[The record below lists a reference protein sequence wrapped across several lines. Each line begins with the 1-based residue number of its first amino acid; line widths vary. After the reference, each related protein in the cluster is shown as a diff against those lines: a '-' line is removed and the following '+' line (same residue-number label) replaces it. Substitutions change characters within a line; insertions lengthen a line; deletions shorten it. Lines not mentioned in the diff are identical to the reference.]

1 MKSILICEGKT
12 DLYLL
17 SYYLGKVHGW
27 KSTETPENRK
37 KYKSRKNPVLKT
49 TTKEQ
54 VQEWYVLNDDIL
66 TLFSSDGNSQ
76 IENVFQNILT
86 LLNSVGG
93 EPFEKIVIL
102 TDRDDE
108 QVEAKLI
115 RNIGQLCSEHS
126 ITLHDELCNNRWCSA
141 SYENNGDKRT
151 LEILLMIIPFEETG
165 TIETFMLNCMA
176 ETECEL
182 VERCRKFVD
191 DLCDEEYGID
201 YVRTRYLNSR
211 GIIPK
216 SKFSTYFSI
225 VSPNRTFDAG
235 DKILKPI
242 PWEKYAEVQETFRLL
257 DGLLPQVND

>member
-27 KSTETPENRK
+27 ESTETPENRNR
-37 KYKSRKNPVLKT
+37 YKSRKNPVLKKA
-49 TTKEQ
+49 TKEQ
-54 VQEWYVLNDDIL
+54 KQEWYVLNDDIL
-66 TLFSSDGNSQ
+66 ALFSSDGNSQ

-86 LLNSVGG
+86 QHKNTSD

-108 QVEAKLI
+108 LTESNLI
-115 RNIGQLCSEHS
+115 RSISRLCMEYE
-126 ITLHDELCNNRWCSA
+126 IALHNELCNNCWCSA
-141 SYENNGDKRT
+141 SYENNGDEREM
-151 LEILLMIIPFEETG
+151 EILLMIIPFEETG

-176 ETECEL
+176 ETESEL
-182 VERCRKFVD
+182 VERCRNFVD
-191 DLCDEEYGID
+191 HLCDEENGID
-201 YVRTRYLNSR
+201 YVRTNYLNSR

-216 SKFSTYFSI
+216 AKFSTYFSI

-235 DKILKPI
+235 DRILRSI
-242 PWEKYAEVQETFRLL
+242 PWEEYREMQETFHLL
-257 DGLLPQVND
+257 DGLLSQNT